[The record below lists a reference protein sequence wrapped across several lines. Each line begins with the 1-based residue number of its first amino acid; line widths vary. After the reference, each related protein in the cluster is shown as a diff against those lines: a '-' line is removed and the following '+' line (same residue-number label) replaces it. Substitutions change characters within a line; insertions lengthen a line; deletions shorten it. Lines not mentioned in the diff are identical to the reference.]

1 MANYCSNSIAIFGY
15 DKEKVDELRNLM
27 DKFFHENSNSSSIR
41 AFVVACGYSN
51 DEALKMT
58 DGRDTFVDVDDEV
71 SEKESIFYFKFQ
83 TESAWSPNVDV
94 FRKIISDKYGEDLD
108 MEYCSEEPGVG
119 IYINTDEEGFFFTDR
134 YYLDSCINSEYETE
148 YFENKQEVLDWIKS
162 KFPDIKVTIKTT
174 LYKIEEEVCKRIDES
189 GDDFFTLRKFSYD

>member
-27 DKFFHENSNSSSIR
+27 FKFLHENSTSSIR
-41 AFVVACGYSN
+41 AFVVVCGYSS

-83 TESAWSPNVDV
+83 TETAWSPNVDV
-94 FRKIISDKYGEDLD
+94 FRKIISDKYGEELD

>member
-27 DKFFHENSNSSSIR
+27 FKFLHENSTSSIR
-41 AFVVACGYSN
+41 TFVGVCGYSS

-71 SEKESIFYFKFQ
+71 SEKERIFYFKFQ

-94 FRKIISDKYGEDLD
+94 FRKIISDKWGEDLD

-148 YFENKQEVLDWIKS
+148 YFENKQEVLEWIKS

>member
-27 DKFFHENSNSSSIR
+27 FKFLNDNSTSSIR
-41 AFVVACGYSN
+41 AFVVVCGYSS

-83 TESAWSPNVDV
+83 TETAWSPNVDV

>member
-1 MANYCSNSIAIFGY
+1 M
-15 DKEKVDELRNLM
+15 KELQLSYMRVGV
-27 DKFFHENSNSSSIR
+27 
-41 AFVVACGYSN
+41 FVVVYGYSI
-51 DEALKMT
+51 DEALKIT

-108 MEYCSEEPGVG
+108 MDYCSEEPGVG

-148 YFENKQEVLDWIKS
+148 YFENKQEVLDWLKG

-174 LYKIEEEVCKRIDES
+174 LYKIEEVVCKRIDES